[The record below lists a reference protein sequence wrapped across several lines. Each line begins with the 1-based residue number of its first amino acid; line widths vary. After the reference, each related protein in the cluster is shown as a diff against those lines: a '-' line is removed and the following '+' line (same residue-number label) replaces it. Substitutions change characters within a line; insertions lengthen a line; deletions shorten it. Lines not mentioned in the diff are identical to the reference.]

1 MALVV
6 IILFTFATNLLKFII
21 SAFKKIARLIE
32 LRNLRNKKAKPVPY
46 TSQTYDITI
55 LADEQ
60 S

>member
-21 SAFKKIARLIE
+21 SAIKRIARLIE
-32 LRNLRNKKAKPVPY
+32 LRNLRNKKAKPVPK
-46 TSQTYDITI
+46 TSQKYDITK

>member
-21 SAFKKIARLIE
+21 SAIKRIARLIE
-32 LRNLRNKKAKPVPY
+32 LRNLRNKKAKPAPK
-46 TSQTYDITI
+46 TSQKYDATI
-55 LADEQ
+55 LADEP